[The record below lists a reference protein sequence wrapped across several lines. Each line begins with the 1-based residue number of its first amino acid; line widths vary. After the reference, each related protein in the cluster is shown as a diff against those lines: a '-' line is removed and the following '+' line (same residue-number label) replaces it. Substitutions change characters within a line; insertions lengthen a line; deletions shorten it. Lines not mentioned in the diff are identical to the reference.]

1 MNEHKEQ
8 KALFDW
14 AALAV
19 GVHPELALM
28 FAIPNGGYRNK
39 VTAARMK
46 AEGVKAGV
54 PDICLPVARNG
65 YHGLWIEMKS
75 AEGRMKKHQRA
86 FCQRLAGHGYRVVVC
101 WSWDA
106 ARREIESYLKRGA
119 FELPAHHHHHNDQEE
134 QTCPSSTMTTK

>member
-14 AALAV
+14 AALAAPA
-19 GVHPELALM
+19 HPELALM

-86 FCQRLAGHGYRVVVC
+86 FCQRLADHGYRVVVC